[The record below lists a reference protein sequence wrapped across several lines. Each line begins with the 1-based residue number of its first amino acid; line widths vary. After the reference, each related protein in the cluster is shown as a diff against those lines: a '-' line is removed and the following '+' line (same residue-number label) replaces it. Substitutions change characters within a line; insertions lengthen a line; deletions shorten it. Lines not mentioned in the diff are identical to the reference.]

1 MRNDRLIPGTI
12 LVIIGILF
20 LLNNFG
26 AIEFNWWVFFN
37 LWPILLIIGGVNLV
51 FANNRSQWATILK
64 ILVLIG
70 GMAILIICGL
80 TSRRPSGW
88 PSWTYHL
95 NRDLNDDDDRD
106 TADVADTTG
115 GRSIVKVD
123 GNSIYREAY
132 KPGLQLAK
140 LNISGGATTY
150 TLKGVTNDLFEA
162 TTKEY
167 NIHYRLKTRTDSTT
181 AVIDF
186 DMNTH
191 KHGFGFNFGSKKNN
205 RADIKLNSN
214 PEWDISLQSGASKA
228 DFDLSYFK
236 VKNLTI
242 EGGAASYNIKLGQ
255 PLALTTISISTGAA
269 SATLYVPKNAAC
281 HITTDTG
288 LSSKKFDGFDKKD
301 DDTYETPGYDKA
313 TNKMK
318 INMEGGVSNFK
329 VIRY

>member
-26 AIEFNWWVFFN
+26 AIEFNWWVFLN

-70 GMAILIICGL
+70 GMAILIICGF
-80 TSRRPSGW
+80 TSRHLSGW

-95 NRDLNDDDDRD
+95 NRDFNDDDDRD
-106 TADVADTTG
+106 TGNVADTAG

-132 KPGLQLAK
+132 HPGLQTAK
-140 LNISGGATTY
+140 LSITGGATTY
-150 TLKGVTNDLFEA
+150 NLKGATNDLFVA

-167 NIHYRLKTRTDSTT
+167 NSNYTLKTHINDSTH
-181 AVIDF
+181 AEIDF
-186 DMNTH
+186 DMSMHRHGWHFNK
-191 KHGFGFNFGSKKNN
+191 KHENH
-205 RADIKLNSN
+205 ADIELNSN
-214 PEWDISLQSGASKA
+214 PEWEIELQSGASKA
-228 DFDLSYFK
+228 DFDLSPFK
-236 VKNLTI
+236 VKKLSI
-242 EGGAASYNIKLGQ
+242 EGGASSYIVKLGQ
-255 PLALTTISISTGAA
+255 PLTKTSVDISTGMA
-269 SATLYVPKNAAC
+269 SVTLYIPKNAAC
-281 HITTDTG
+281 HVSVDTG
-288 LSSKKFDGFDKKD
+288 LSSKDLEGFNKRD
-301 DDTYETPGYDKA
+301 DDSYETPGFAKA
-313 TNKMK
+313 SNK
-318 INMEGGVSNFK
+318 IEVSFEAGMSNLK